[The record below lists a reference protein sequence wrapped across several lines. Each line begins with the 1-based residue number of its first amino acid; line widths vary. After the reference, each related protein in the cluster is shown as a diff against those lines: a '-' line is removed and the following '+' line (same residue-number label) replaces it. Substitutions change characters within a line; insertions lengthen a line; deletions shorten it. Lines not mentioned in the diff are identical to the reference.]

1 MAEVEF
7 ERVDSLDPITPPSSP
22 SAPRTLLLTGATGF
36 LGQAIAH
43 ACLQQSAFEKIYV
56 LVRGRKGRRGRSDL
70 SAAERFAP
78 IVAGWE
84 KAFGPHVGRGP
95 GRAGAYT
102 RP

>member
-1 MAEVEF
+1 MAEFAF

-56 LVRGRKGRRGRSDL
+56 LVRPGPKRKISTRWRRIASRP
-70 SAAERFAP
+70 RF
-78 IVAGWE
+78 E
-84 KAFGPHVGRGP
+84 ED
-95 GRAGAYT
+95 
-102 RP
+102 